1 MSNLESKRAWIAL
14 NMTLS
19 PRQML
24 LLLAHFPSSEAAWGA
39 PGQTLRGTPGFER
52 DVDAFIERRQVVE
65 LDRELEE
72 IKRRGLHILTL
83 EDSGYPTSLRD
94 LKYPPPL
101 LYMYGDYQQRDQL
114 ALAVVGTRRMSSYG
128 RRVAEK
134 LTQALVERGLTIIS
148 GLALG
153 VDTVAHQ
160 SALAAEGRTIAV
172 LGSGFASLYPQE
184 NRNLARHIAK
194 SGVIFSEF
202 PIHTEPARWT
212 FPRRNRIISGLS
224 KGVLVVEAP
233 IKSGALITAKAA
245 LDQGREVFAVP
256 GQITHP
262 NAGGC
267 HYLLK
272 NGAKL
277 VECVEDIVEEFGDLQ
292 AVMNRRARPAPA
304 ELPPLDELQ
313 AHVLQALSFEP
324 LHINAIIEKAGLS
337 VPEVSARLLELEMLG
352 LVSEVDGKHYV
363 KLV

>member
-1 MSNLESKRAWIAL
+1 MINPESKRAWIAL

-19 PRQML
+19 PRQAL

-39 PGQTLRGTPGFER
+39 SSQTLRDTPGFER
-52 DVDAFIERRQVVE
+52 DTDAFIERRQVVE

-72 IKRRGLHILTL
+72 IKRRGLHVLTL
-83 EDSGYPTSLRD
+83 EDPAYPASLRE
-94 LKYPPPL
+94 LKYPPPV
-101 LYMYGDYQQRDQL
+101 LYRYGDYQQRDQL
-114 ALAVVGTRRMSSYG
+114 ALAVVGTRRMSPYG

-134 LTQALVERGLTIIS
+134 LTQALVEHGLTIIS

-160 SALAAEGRTIAV
+160 SALAAGGRTIAV

-184 NRNLARHIAK
+184 NRNLAQRITK
-194 SGVIFSEF
+194 SGAIFSEF

-262 NAGGC
+262 NASGC

-277 VECVEDIVEEFGDLQ
+277 VERVEDVLEEFGDLKT
-292 AVMNRRARPAPA
+292 VMNRRDQPAPV
-304 ELPPLDELQ
+304 ELPPLNEPQ
-313 AHVLQALSFEP
+313 SRVLQTLSFEP

-337 VPEVSARLLELEMLG
+337 VSEVSARLLELEMLG
-352 LVSEVDGKHYV
+352 LVNEVDGKHYV